1 MTDNFFK
8 IAPFKIYSSS
18 VDTGYATEISS
29 SFKSG
34 LDITNMHTDRYADMN
49 DAPIQSPFTYR
60 FVGGSQHRHVPL
72 NDGTDTPTT
81 RPELFNLSMSAGTLK
96 VVGPDFYDS
105 SRPRAYYFRDTF
117 AKRPVNV
124 ANFKIATG
132 SSEIGNYLND
142 YEILQTVGRTTN
154 NKAFIEATGSG
165 FAQYVTTHYV
175 TGAKDPDRT
184 LPVFSGSS
192 GQYIFVNRFNA
203 PGGTEVSSR
212 GVLDTYAEE
221 YAPNNAMP
229 WRNRSVRS
237 LLRSD
242 LARHTPKAGIG
253 VPTTYHN
260 DNRNKKVG
268 TVFDQIKLLYG
279 ESSEV
284 GSPESIEYDE
294 EDDRIYWNTGTIKRG
309 PLNPTVAFGSQVED
323 VVSGYS
329 ATSFAIDK
337 KERKLYFS
345 YNAGAGVGL
354 SIVSTNLDGSDPTT
368 PFSATSG
375 FSGATTN
382 ANQLL
387 IDDVNRNIYIVSS
400 DSKLYRVSLDDAS
413 VAHLNPNSIY
423 HSIQQLSLDKK
434 GQHLYY
440 TDPQIY
446 YPSTYRGMIR
456 RVNVSPV
463 SGGPFTSTA
472 GTQPLI
478 RLDFPTSYYGSQ
490 VVLIDENSESLFY
503 GHSTT
508 AAPCPNVIR
517 RVSLKKLN
525 DLPPFDPSS
534 LTTFIFQTTHEK
546 TIGDIYATFENNP
559 KYLTFC
565 RGGIAT
571 ACQDTVFPFEHCE
584 DNTIRLIATKKASYD
599 NGFVNR
605 EIPQSDIR
613 YRWISDSAIT
623 TEYELPGH
631 QNSSSVPFGA
641 FDDITFFSASGNS
654 IGSVGPSG
662 PSYYEIGGEFRGD
675 YIGISGSAID
685 KGAISIQTTTGSN
698 ATNLLSRTNDTSFFV
713 YDGPY
718 QHPSWKQVRG
728 SQNPVVRQLV
738 KESILSLANRPKT
751 IKNALN
757 KQVTSKRSDGITNFR
772 EPVISED
779 ARPSV
784 HTLLVRPSLD
794 SQLQLT
800 SSVKYTLA
808 NDVTTFTNQKIRDIL
823 GIKRNL
829 DSSFYKKLK
838 DTYLEPEVVN
848 TSANP
853 VDGFL
858 DMSYSRVLYPSPIN
872 AFLNTTR
879 ERTEYSE
886 VAGTGSDGYDRVFGT
901 QRTFYKDNLIRT
913 SGAKNSQGASG
924 APVFIDAQETL
935 SSANFNLQKDR
946 TSQFTQDENYAIAP
960 VFVFGTNTLVSNVS
974 TRFFKKADV
983 FSGES
988 KASFKIMRGPATL
1001 NGSVSLGAPVGSI
1014 TLQSTNPKQGYVG
1027 NEILLHGLYA
1037 PSYDFNLGN
1046 VSIASNSSGLHMQ
1059 AFGSEQACYFISS
1072 SLELEER
1079 NPVTGSY
1086 YRSADSVKG
1095 TLQGDFALGALDS
1108 AYIALA
1114 APYDDT
1120 VATNAGIAYLIHSTS
1135 VGFSENILTASDGE
1149 ASDQFGFSVS
1159 VASSSAGVYCLAG
1172 APGTTSG
1179 SAYLYH
1185 STSAGIAEQKLTAS
1199 DGDTNDEYGDSVS
1212 VVSNTSDEVF
1222 SLVGAYRHNSHQG
1235 AAYLY
1240 RSSSAGI
1247 AEQKLTASDGLAG
1260 DRFGSSVSIASGST
1274 GVYCLVGA
1282 HLRHEGATNDA
1293 GAAYLYHSTS
1303 AGIVED
1309 ILVSASPQAGSQLGT
1324 SVSVFSGSDGVFC
1337 LAGAP
1342 PASSIA
1348 GSASLFYSSSGGIV
1362 EDILTSST
1370 PSVGDRF
1377 GYRVSVV
1384 SGTDGVHSFVAQEP
1398 DANSL
1403 KSSIF
1408 HSTSL
1413 GITEQTLTSS
1423 IHATFHSQSVD
1434 IATHIP
1440 AAEYRDA
1447 YVLYSGSSQVYFYTK
1462 DFGSITSDNIAIS
1475 SLVLSGSRSGAP
1487 VQTLN
1492 FNCMSTDGIYSYP
1505 DDNNRNRDGELMLDN
1520 TITAFSETP
1529 MPSLGYLEN
1538 YYNVVADRST
1548 GYVER
1553 LTEQI
1558 AGKNPWYD
1566 TYGEYAADVRP
1577 HSKNKS
1583 IIPEFRMSEHISYYV
1598 AEKGDLSF
1606 RSENKKFLSL
1616 DGASITS
1623 SANDEDDC
1631 TFDPNF
1637 INRYARTTDSGR
1649 LVEIAEEH
1657 SDGQVGEISRVEFS
1671 CKALKKLLP
1680 YNGFYPKDRTVQIG
1694 NLLSQSLA
1702 PYVSA
1707 TYNDSGSYPA
1717 QALMSVIKPL
1727 MSPGILYNTIKS
1739 GVAVEYPIYT
1749 GSVPGAGQTGSF
1761 SDMSLDTPGNY
1772 RLPFETL
1779 IDLNA
1784 NFPQGSANPI
1794 RFVSSFDTGGEIPL
1808 SDVLNFSTVWSGTK
1822 LSLFELGMHNFLA
1835 ESVSFFLEGES
1846 LSAEGKLTSFR
1857 SKPQPPDGW
1866 QFDSSKTY
1874 YMDVILRDT
1883 LEMNKFINYSGS
1895 TGAGAD
1901 QQDYKQNGK
1910 LFGIGISGTLDPAYV
1925 AYTPPMFY
1933 GESVARI
1940 KFSPPT
1946 TATYTLSEIF
1956 EQAEVTETLN
1966 LNQDRVATVSGSK
1979 LSLNSI
1985 QEQSRMSLSASVNMF
2000 GTFLEPEV
2008 SFDPETGA
2016 PTLISETSN
2025 LNPSWVISTRY
2036 ECPVLEMSSSR
2047 YNELYTAYVPDST
2060 VETALGFDSS
2070 TIKRTNPRTMWTSYG
2085 QPPTGSK
2092 KITLELANSFPDY
2105 KENPA
2110 HASLIDTCGFTAGDK
2125 AIGKVRGTKK
2135 VSEAIVM
2142 IPYLDE
2148 PIAGVTT
2155 EIEGK
2160 NFIAIDS
2167 PDTTRYSD
2175 QRNNL
2180 ERFGYAVQAEQNKGE
2195 KIEHTSIT
2203 RMIKGMQMF
2212 NMPPN
2217 MDFYKHSDITP
2228 FVMYFFP
2235 FSTDLTRT
2243 ELADIWQ
2250 GVMPQSAMR
2259 TENDMVDVSHDVNN
2273 FEFFGNLKDRTLI
2286 SKMRFMVFKVK
2297 QVAKQNYFEITEDA
2311 TDDSRYQFKFSAD
2324 GQAAAVP
2331 HPSYNWPYD
2340 YFSLVEDATIEA
2352 KYTIKNN
2359 SEE

>member
-18 VDTGYATEISS
+18 VDTGYAAEISA
-29 SFKSG
+29 SFKRG
-34 LDITNMHTDRYADMN
+34 LDIVNMHTDRYSDLN
-49 DAPIQSPFTYR
+49 DAPVQSPFTYR
-60 FVGGSQHRHVPL
+60 YVGGSQHRHAPL
-72 NDGTDTPTT
+72 NDGTDEPLT
-81 RPELFNLSMSAGTLK
+81 RPELFHISMSAGTLK
-96 VVGPDFYDS
+96 IVGPDEIDVN
-105 SRPRAYYFRDTF
+105 RPRAYFFRDTF
-117 AKRPVNV
+117 AKRPINI
-124 ANFKIATG
+124 ANIKTVTG
-132 SSEIGNYLND
+132 SGIGNYTND
-142 YEILQTVGRTTN
+142 YEIIQTVGRTSN

-165 FAQYVTTHYV
+165 FAQYLTTQYV
-175 TGAKDPDRT
+175 TGAKDPNRA
-184 LPVFSGSS
+184 LPDFTGSLSS
-192 GQYIFVNRFNA
+192 GRFIFVNRFNA

-229 WRNRSVRS
+229 WRNRSARS

-242 LARHTPKAGIG
+242 LARHTPKAGTG

-284 GSPESIEYDE
+284 GSPISIEYDE

-309 PLNPTVAFGSQVED
+309 PLNPTVASGSQVED
-323 VVSGYS
+323 VVSGYG

-345 YNAGAGVGL
+345 YNVGIGVGL
-354 SIVSTNLDGSDPTT
+354 SIVSTNLDGSDPTI

-400 DSKLYRVSLDDAS
+400 DSKLYRVSLDDTS
-413 VAHLNPNSIY
+413 VAHLNSNSIY
-423 HSIQQLSLDKK
+423 NSIQQLSLDKK

-440 TDPQIY
+440 ADAQLY
-446 YPSTYRGMIR
+446 YPSTYRGMVR

-463 SGGPFTSTA
+463 SGGPFAST
-472 GTQPLI
+472 TPVEPLI
-478 RLDFPTSYYGSQ
+478 RLDFPTFAYGSQ

-503 GHSTT
+503 GYPTT
-508 AAPCPNVIR
+508 SAPCPNVIR

-525 DLPPFDPSS
+525 DLPIYDPSS
-534 LTTFIFQTTHEK
+534 PTAIIFQTTHEK

-559 KYLTFC
+559 KYLTLC
-565 RGGIAT
+565 RGGIAS
-571 ACQDTVFPFEHCE
+571 ACQDTVFPFESCE
-584 DNTIRLIATKKASYD
+584 DNTIRLIATKKDLYD
-599 NGFVNR
+599 NGFVNH

-623 TEYELPGH
+623 AEYELPGH

-641 FDDITFFSASGNS
+641 FDDITFFSASWDN
-654 IGSVGPSG
+654 
-662 PSYYEIGGEFRGD
+662 RGD

-685 KGAISIQTTTGSN
+685 KAAISIQTTTGSN
-698 ATNLLSRTNDTSFFV
+698 AINMLSKSDGTSFSV
-713 YDGPY
+713 YNGPY
-718 QHPSWKQVRG
+718 QHSSWKQVRNH
-728 SQNPVVRQLV
+728 QNPVVRQLAR
-738 KESILSLANRPKT
+738 ESILSLANTPET
-751 IKNALN
+751 IKNSLGR
-757 KQVTSKRSDGITNFR
+757 QVSSKRSDGITNFR

-779 ARPSV
+779 SRPAE

-794 SQLQLT
+794 SQIQLT
-800 SSVKYTLA
+800 SSVKYTLS
-808 NDVTTFTNQKIRDIL
+808 NDIATFTNQKIRDRL

-829 DSSFYKKLK
+829 DSTLYTELK
-838 DTYLEPEVVN
+838 DMYLDPEVVG
-848 TSANP
+848 TTANP
-853 VDGFL
+853 VDAFSQM
-858 DMSYSRVLYPSPIN
+858 DYSRVLYPSPIN

-879 ERTEYSE
+879 ERTEYAE
-886 VAGTGSDGYDRVFGT
+886 AVGTGSNGYDRVFGT
-901 QRTFYKDNLIRT
+901 QRTFYKDSLIRT

-924 APVFIDAQETL
+924 APVFSNAQETL
-935 SSANFNLQKDR
+935 SSANLNLQKDR

-960 VFVFGTNTLVSNVS
+960 VFVFGSNTLVDNVG

-988 KASFKIMRGPATL
+988 KASFKVMRGPATL
-1001 NGSVSLGAPVGSI
+1001 NGSVSLGAPAGSI
-1014 TLQSTNPKQGYVG
+1014 TLQSTNPKQDYVG

-1086 YRSADSVKG
+1086 YRSVDSAKG
-1095 TLQGDFALGALDS
+1095 TLRGDFALGALDS
-1108 AYIALA
+1108 AYIALT

-1120 VATNAGIAYLIHSTS
+1120 VDTSAGIAYLIHSTS

-1149 ASDQFGFSVS
+1149 ARDYFGFSVS

-1172 APGTTSG
+1172 APGDGYG
-1179 SAYLYH
+1179 SAYLHH
-1185 STSAGIAEQKLTAS
+1185 STSAGITEQKLTAS
-1199 DGDTNDEYGDSVS
+1199 DGEANDEYGDSVS
-1212 VVSNTSDEVF
+1212 VASNTSDEVF
-1222 SLVGAYRHNSHQG
+1222 SLVGAYRHNSYRG

-1247 AEQKLTASDGLAG
+1247 TEQKLTASDSLSG

-1398 DANSL
+1398 TANSL

-1447 YVLYSGSSQVYFYTK
+1447 YVLYSGSSQVYFYTQ

-1694 NLLSQSLA
+1694 NLLGQSLA

-1707 TYNDSGSYPA
+1707 TYNDSGSYPN

-1739 GVAVEYPIYT
+1739 GIAVEYPIYT
-1749 GSVPGAGQTGSF
+1749 GSVPGTSQTGSF

-1808 SDVLNFSTVWSGTK
+1808 SDILNFSTVWSGTK

-1883 LEMNKFINYSGS
+1883 LEMSKFINYSGS
-1895 TGAGAD
+1895 TSAGAE

-1946 TATYTLSEIF
+1946 TATYTLGEIF

-1966 LNQDRVATVSGSK
+1966 LNQDRVATVGGSK
-1979 LSLNSI
+1979 LSLSSI

-2047 YNELYTAYVPDST
+2047 YNELYTAYAPDST

-2110 HASLIDTCGFTAGDK
+2110 HASLIDVCGFTAGDK

-2195 KIEHTSIT
+2195 KINHTSIT
-2203 RMIKGMQMF
+2203 RMLKGMQMF
-2212 NMPPN
+2212 NIPPN
-2217 MDFYKHSDITP
+2217 MDFYKHGDITP
-2228 FVMYFFP
+2228 FAMYFFP
-2235 FSTDLTRT
+2235 FSKDLSRT

-2250 GVMPQSAMR
+2250 GVMPQSAIR
-2259 TENDMVDVSHDVNN
+2259 TEDDVIDISHDVNK

-2297 QVAKQNYFEITEDA
+2297 QVAKQNYYEITEDA
-2311 TDDSRYQFKFSAD
+2311 TDDSRYRFKFSSD
-2324 GQAAAVP
+2324 GQSAAVP

-2352 KYTIKNN
+2352 KYTIKKD